1 MLPGSHPTADGQ
13 ASPVVETRRPLRR
26 LAIALFV
33 MAAALALAGGAL
45 AADATMLFEPIGVY
59 ELELDG
65 KVVKNVKLYHSKE
78 AAAVLV
84 ITPELPY
91 PIAVVPRN
99 KTIQRLDPAQLE
111 NEPKGG
117 VAWTPAGKPTAIAT
131 FELVEEKPV
140 FTLEGKKIRFL
151 DKSPLLGPQ
160 TKETIYAYDPSYA
173 YRAAST
179 DPPTVY
185 LPVIESWPQEV
196 LVKIYFSTQCQV
208 CRELLPGIFKTIERI
223 KNPRFKFEFY
233 GMPLPATKDPL
244 GVELRISDFPTG
256 ILYVD
261 GKEVARASGHSWR
274 IPDMAIHNALRG
286 IQVDPDALRVHP
298 DAAKPGGA
306 QPGAAPQR
314 P

>member
-1 MLPGSHPTADGQ
+1 MLQ
-13 ASPVVETRRPLRR
+13 ARRPLRR
-26 LAIALFV
+26 LAAATLAV
-33 MAAALALAGGAL
+33 AAALTLTGAAL
-45 AADATMLFEPIGVY
+45 AADATMRFEPIGVY

-65 KVVKNVKLYHSKE
+65 KVVKNVKLYHSTE

-84 ITPELPY
+84 VTPELPY

-99 KTIQRLDPAQLE
+99 KTIQRLDPAQLVS
-111 NEPKGG
+111 EPRGSIG
-117 VAWTPAGKPTAIAT
+117 WTPTGKPTAVAT
-131 FELVEEKPV
+131 FDLVGDKPV
-140 FTLEGKKIRFL
+140 FTLDGKKVRFL

-160 TKETIYAYDPSYA
+160 TKEAIFAYDPSYA
-173 YRAAST
+173 YRSATA

-185 LPVIESWPQEV
+185 LPVIESWPQPV

-223 KNPRFKFEFY
+223 KNPGFKFEFY

-244 GVELRISDFPTG
+244 GVELGINDFPTG

-261 GKEVARASGHSWR
+261 GKEVARATGHSWR
-274 IPDMAIHNALRG
+274 MPDMAIHNALRG
-286 IQVDPDALRVHP
+286 IQVDPDALRVHG
-298 DAAKPGGA
+298 DAAKPGGVT
-306 QPGAAPQR
+306 PGAAPAR

>member
-1 MLPGSHPTADGQ
+1 M
-13 ASPVVETRRPLRR
+13 RR
-26 LAIALFV
+26 LAVTALWV
-33 MAAALALAGGAL
+33 AAAVALTGTVL

-84 ITPELPY
+84 VTPELPY
-91 PIAVVPRN
+91 PIAVVPKN
-99 KTIQRLDPAQLE
+99 KTIQRLDPAQIA
-111 NEPKGG
+111 NEPRGS
-117 VAWTPAGKPTAIAT
+117 VAWTPTGKPTAVAT
-131 FELVEEKPV
+131 YDLVADKPV
-140 FTLEGKKIRFL
+140 FTLEGKKVRFL

-160 TKETIYAYDPSYA
+160 TKESIYAYDPSYA
-173 YRAAST
+173 YRAASV
-179 DPPTVY
+179 DPTTVY
-185 LPVIESWPQEV
+185 LPVIESWPQPV

-223 KNPRFKFEFY
+223 KNPGFKFEFY

-244 GVELRISDFPTG
+244 GVELGISDFPTG

-261 GKEVARASGHSWR
+261 GKEVARATGHSWR
-274 IPDMAIHNALRG
+274 MPDMAIHNALRG
-286 IQVDPDALRVHP
+286 IRVDPDALRVHP
-298 DAAKPGGA
+298 EPGKPGGV
-306 QPGAAPQR
+306 QPGTAPQR